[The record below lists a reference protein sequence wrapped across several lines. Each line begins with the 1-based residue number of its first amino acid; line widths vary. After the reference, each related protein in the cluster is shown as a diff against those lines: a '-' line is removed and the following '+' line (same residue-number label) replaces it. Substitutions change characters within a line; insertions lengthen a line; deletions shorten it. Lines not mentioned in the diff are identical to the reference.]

1 MKEVSLNRPS
11 SRTSQG
17 YQQKGYHEHNP
28 QQGGGGRQSQMSQMG
43 PEISPRHPMQQN
55 NFVNGHQDVSPTH
68 RTVERSPPSGSNMNQ
83 DFAPKFGP
91 ATSGAIPRTSYT
103 LSSGKMDFL
112 NLFFSLN
119 LP

>member
-55 NFVNGHQDVSPTH
+55 NFVNGHQDVSPPH
-68 RTVERSPPSGSNMNQ
+68 RPVERSPPSGSNMNQ

-112 NLFFSLN
+112 NVCFSVN
-119 LP
+119 LT